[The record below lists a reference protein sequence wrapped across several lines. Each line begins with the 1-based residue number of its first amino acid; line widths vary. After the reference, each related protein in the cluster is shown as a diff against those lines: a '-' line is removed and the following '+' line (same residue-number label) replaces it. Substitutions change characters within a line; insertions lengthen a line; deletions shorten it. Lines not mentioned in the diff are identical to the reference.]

1 MPMANLAIDQTTY
14 YARLDELFAVA
25 TATVIGFCL
34 LALPVIPIDTRHRWQ
49 FASVLAVATVL
60 FLVRY
65 VWLRQRLSVDLRY
78 YFTDIVNPLTVGLL
92 IDISGHFG
100 LYLYFLF
107 FLNLMSSIALLRF
120 RHVMINAVIVGS
132 YSIYLFFIRDAFMLG
147 NSERY
152 IAGGIVLMVLG
163 LSTIFTYELIHEMV
177 SQLSDFELR
186 KLHFIQDVS
195 HELRTPLTV
204 IKATAGLLRDPRW
217 LRRND
222 KGQTSEEA
230 LDHLAS
236 AAADLEHITEKL
248 SNTSKK
254 KVAVVDDKS

>member
-1 MPMANLAIDQTTY
+1 MTATPTQTTY
-14 YARLDELFAVA
+14 YAKLDELFAIA

-34 LALPVIPIDTRHRWQ
+34 LAMPVIPLDTTHRWQ
-49 FASVLAVATVL
+49 FASVLAAATIL
-60 FLVRY
+60 FLIRY
-65 VWLRQRLSVDLRY
+65 VWLRQRLSIDWRY
-78 YFTDIVNPLTVGLL
+78 YFTDIINPLTVGLL
-92 IDISGHFG
+92 IDISGRFG

-120 RHVMINAVIVGS
+120 RHVMINAVIVGG
-132 YSIYLFFIRDAFMLG
+132 YSVYLFFIHDAFHLG
-147 NSERY
+147 DSERF

-177 SQLSDFELR
+177 SQLTAFELR

-217 LRRND
+217 LRRAD
-222 KGQTSEEA
+222 ESKSSEEA
-230 LDHLAS
+230 LEHLVS
-236 AAADLEHITEKL
+236 AAADLEQITEKL
-248 SNTSKK
+248 NSKK
-254 KVAVVDDKS
+254 QKVVDDE